1 MKSNSLR
8 GLLAL
13 IVLGLAG
20 TGTAAFAAP
29 ALIGN
34 KNVAAEKLDAAT
46 LKSVFLGKKV
56 AWDGAG
62 RVTLAVL
69 KGGPVADE
77 FLKGAVEMNA
87 SAFNNHWRRLAMTG
101 GGTAPKAF
109 EKEEDLRKFVAET
122 PGAIGFV
129 DAAST
134 DASVSVLTP
143 AS

>member
-1 MKSNSLR
+1 MKTISLR
-8 GLLAL
+8 GLIAL

-20 TGTAAFAAP
+20 TGMPAFAAP
-29 ALIGN
+29 TLIGN
-34 KNVAAEKLDAAT
+34 KNVATEKLDAAT

-77 FLKGAVEMNA
+77 FLKGAVDMTA

-109 EKEEDLRKFVAET
+109 DKEEDLRKFVAET

-129 DAAST
+129 DSASA
-134 DASVSVLTP
+134 DATVSVLTP

>member
-1 MKSNSLR
+1 MKITTSR
-8 GLLAL
+8 LLAL
-13 IVLGLAG
+13 AILAL
-20 TGTAAFAAP
+20 AALPAIGAP

-69 KGGPVADE
+69 KAGPVADE
-77 FLKGAVEMNA
+77 FLKGAVDMNS

-101 GGTAPKAF
+101 GGTAPKSF
-109 EKEEDLRKFVAET
+109 EKEEDLRKFVADT

-129 DAAST
+129 DSALA
-134 DASVSVLTP
+134 DASVAVLTP
-143 AS
+143 GA

>member
-1 MKSNSLR
+1 MNIHFLR
-8 GLLAL
+8 RVLAL
-13 IVLGLAG
+13 AVLALSG
-20 TGTAAFAAP
+20 AASFAAP

-34 KNVAAEKLDAAT
+34 KNVASEKLDAAT
-46 LKSVFLGKKV
+46 VKAVFPGKKV

-69 KGGPVADE
+69 KGGPVAED
-77 FLKGAVEMNA
+77 FLKGAVEMSV

-101 GGTAPKAF
+101 GGTAPKSF
-109 EKEEDLRKFVAET
+109 EKDEEVRKFVSET

-129 DAAST
+129 DSSSV
-134 DASVSVLTP
+134 DASVAVLTP